1 MQKARGTVD
10 TPARSRH
17 DAARDGSF
25 WGSRITMQTA
35 IDQASRA
42 YWESRAR
49 DWRVSPPLTPA
60 EEDIAWYEA
69 KVADCARSVG
79 VRPLRAVLLGVTPG
93 IATMRWPQAT
103 SLLAVDWAQGMVEH
117 VWPRARLRE
126 HTDVVRAD
134 WRRLP
139 LAAESV
145 DLVLGDGC
153 YAAMGT
159 LSGARHLNLEIRRIL
174 RPGGWYCMR
183 AFSRSDEASSIPGL
197 FHELEQGRVDNLD
210 LFRWRL
216 AMLVHGESEEGVAL
230 GKVWRIWQDHRRE
243 ARSDPRRWS
252 ADQRLNMAR
261 WENVEARFSFPS
273 MRELRGLAE
282 PGFELVSCEQP
293 GYASAEHFPRIL
305 LRAAG

>member
-1 MQKARGTVD
+1 VQA
-10 TPARSRH
+10 
-17 DAARDGSF
+17 
-25 WGSRITMQTA
+25 A
-35 IDQASRA
+35 IDQAARA

-69 KVADCARSVG
+69 KAADCARSVG
-79 VRPLRAVLLGVTPG
+79 ARSLRAILLGVTPG
-93 IATMRWPQAT
+93 IATMRWPNGT

-117 VWPRARLRE
+117 VWPRVRLHE
-126 HTDVVRAD
+126 HTHVVRAD

-139 LAAESV
+139 LPGESV

-159 LSGARHLNLEIRRIL
+159 LAGARHLNREVRRIL
-174 RPGGWYCMR
+174 KPGGWYCVR
-183 AFSRSDEASSIPGL
+183 AFCRSDEASSIPAL
-197 FHELEQGRVDNLD
+197 FEELEQGRVENLD

-216 AMLVHGESEEGVAL
+216 AMLVHGGSVVGVAL
-230 GKVWRIWQDHRRE
+230 GKVWRIWQDHVRE
-243 ARSDPRRWS
+243 TRSAPPRWS

-273 MRELRGLAE
+273 IRELRALAE
-282 PGFELVSCEQP
+282 PGFDLVACEWP
-293 GYASAEHFPRIL
+293 RYASAEHFPRIL
-305 LRAAG
+305 LRAAK